1 MKTTIFRNPEKLEL
15 NKVIDLF
22 KDSLEKTEVFSDS
35 EIEVLAETYAK
46 NPVDK
51 FIVAEELSGTDD
63 ACQGDIIV
71 LAEKTN
77 MYKENYPRVKGWK
90 ETDRLVPQEG
100 DSLTGDHRIIPA
112 EGSKYV
118 IKTCKFVPKFLEGK
132 NRWGREPEYTAVSFE
147 TDKPFLIFHREHGN
161 MAYTA
166 GKYMF
171 YSQLDPD
178 TLDRMM
184 D

>member
-15 NKVIDLF
+15 NEVIDLF

-90 ETDRLVPQEG
+90 ETDRLVLQEG
-100 DSLTGDHRIIPA
+100 DSFTGDHRIIP
-112 EGSKYV
+112 
-118 IKTCKFVPKFLEGK
+118 LEGT
-132 NRWGREPEYTAVSFE
+132 NYTVQKGTFCPSFLKGKADWRDPQVPAVLFE
-147 TDKPFLIFHREHGN
+147 TDKPFLVFHREHGN
-161 MAYTA
+161 IALPK

-171 YSQLDPD
+171 CSQLDPD
-178 TLDRMM
+178 TLSRMM

>member
-1 MKTTIFRNPEKLEL
+1 MKTTIFRNPENLEVT
-15 NKVIDLF
+15 KVIDLF
-22 KDSLEKTEVFSDS
+22 KDSLEKSDVFSES
-35 EIEVLAETYAK
+35 EIELLAETYAK

-51 FIVAEELSGTDD
+51 FIVAEELSGSDD

-77 MYKENYPRVKGWK
+77 MYQENYPRVKGWK
-90 ETDRLVPQEG
+90 ETDRLVLQEG
-100 DSLTGDHRIIPA
+100 DSITGDHRIIPA
-112 EGSKYV
+112 EGSNFT
-118 IKTCKFVPKFLEGK
+118 IKQGRFTPKFLEGK
-132 NRWGREPEYTAVSFE
+132 NMWGREATYNAISFE